1 MKSGIKLT
9 TSSLNR
15 HHTKGKSWFSL
26 AVSTLGKEAV
36 EGRDGFT
43 LMVLPEE
50 NAMAVSW
57 ELVGASVAE
66 N

>member
-1 MKSGIKLT
+1 MTSGIKLT
-9 TSSLNR
+9 PSLVR

-26 AVSTLGKEAV
+26 AVSALGKEAV

>member
-1 MKSGIKLT
+1 
-9 TSSLNR
+9 
-15 HHTKGKSWFSL
+15 
-26 AVSTLGKEAV
+26 V

-50 NAMAVSW
+50 DSLAVSW

-66 N
+66 D